1 MIEQNTEI
9 EPILNYVTSNY
20 SQIIRHKGNSL
31 AKRLLRPFWELY
43 RTITAMFI
51 EAPFMSMLII
61 GLPASV
67 LSIVCYCLCCL
78 PNETLMHDADILFD
92 KRTIGENNDED
103 DPCDIPTGS
112 DHEEKATIEKKED

>member
-78 PNETLMHDADILFD
+78 PNETLMNDADILYD
-92 KRTIGENNDED
+92 KRTIGENNEEED
-103 DPCDIPTGS
+103 TCDIPTGS
-112 DHEEKATIEKKED
+112 DHKQKTTIEKKED